1 VTAWVILG
9 LALLQ
14 GSGPEA
20 VARKAVE
27 DFRAG
32 RYAAARDGF
41 RAALKYAPEN
51 AGLWAYLGLAEGSLN
66 DVSSAIADLEKA
78 RSLSPQDPQILFD
91 LGLLYGRA
99 GNTDRARAMYRD
111 GLKSQPDDPA
121 ANQNYALLLM
131 QAGQY
136 ESALAPLQT
145 LRTLQPNNLSVM
157 ISLIECNFKAGL
169 ADAAQKETQSF
180 LQTPGLTLQDR
191 INGARTLVEDHAPAA
206 AEMVLRDT
214 VSRFEESPEAH
225 AGLGKLLLDRGEYE
239 DAVRE
244 LARAAQL
251 APDTPGYTLAL
262 AEALILWKH
271 YTPALQ
277 LLEAVRPKFGTLPDF
292 RYKVGLA
299 LYGLSRYPEALSEFE
314 KLAKERPQADLVWFF
329 IGNTWL
335 SMGKLDNAE
344 TAYRHAIALNPH
356 NASYY
361 AALGQMLRQSEAD
374 RLAEATSALNEAL
387 RLDRTDYHSK
397 KELALCYERSGDLV
411 KAQNLLEQA
420 TGVDPKFNEA
430 HVALARVYYKLH
442 NKAAGDSE
450 KQIVA
455 QLEAEEQARQTAKR
469 KAPPPN

>member
-1 VTAWVILG
+1 
-9 LALLQ
+9 LQ

-20 VARKAVE
+20 AARNAVE

-51 AGLWAYLGLAEGSLN
+51 AGLWAYLGLAEGQLN

-91 LGLLYGRA
+91 LGLLYGRT
-99 GNTDRARAMYRD
+99 GNTDRARAMYSD
-111 GLKSQPDDPA
+111 GLKFQPDDPA

-131 QAGQY
+131 QAAQY
-136 ESALAPLQT
+136 ESALAALKT

-157 ISLIECNFKAGL
+157 ISLIECNLKAGF

-191 INGARTLVEDHAPAA
+191 INSARTLVEDHAPAA
-206 AEMVLRDT
+206 AETVLRDT
-214 VSRFEESPEAH
+214 VSRYEQSPEAH

-239 DAVRE
+239 KAVRE
-244 LARAAQL
+244 LGRAAQL
-251 APDTPGYTLAL
+251 APDTPGYTLGL

-344 TAYRHAIALNPH
+344 ASYRHAIDLNPH
-356 NASYY
+356 NGSYF
-361 AALGQMLRQSEAD
+361 AALGQLLRQSEAD
-374 RLAEATSALNEAL
+374 RLAEATSMLSEAL
-387 RLDRTDYHSK
+387 RLDPTDYHSQ
-397 KELALCYERSGDLV
+397 KELALCYERSGDLA
-411 KAQNLLEQA
+411 KAESLLEQA
-420 TGVDPKFNEA
+420 TRADPKFNEA
-430 HVALARVYYKLH
+430 HVALARVYYKQRK
-442 NKAAGDSE
+442 KAAGDSE

-469 KAPPPN
+469 RAASPN